1 MKKVIYYCDKCGK
14 KLDEH
19 DRATGGKYD
28 LCEDCADKLEEHI
41 ERFFEDAEVSR
52 DDA

>member
-14 KLDEH
+14 KLDEYNH
-19 DRATGGKYD
+19 ASGGKYD

-41 ERFFEDAEVSR
+41 ERFFEDAEVGG
-52 DDA
+52 DE